1 MDMKRTEKVDGE
13 VFALYLKMMPVAS
26 RLNASGPGG
35 AHGERP
41 GWSNISLYNDQF
53 SGDSHV

>member
-1 MDMKRTEKVDGE
+1 MKRTEKVDGE